1 MNRLEKIIRRL
12 KMARII
18 RPIIWAA
25 ILIGSSFVFRGY
37 ENSGLILNFLIS
49 GAVIDILYL
58 SKSATVKHNCSKQ
71 KVG

>member
-1 MNRLEKIIRRL
+1 MNRLKKIIKKL

-18 RPIIWAA
+18 RPIIWAV
-25 ILIGSSFVFRGY
+25 IIMGSSLVFRGY

-58 SKSATVKHNCSKQ
+58 SKSTTVKYNCNKQ
-71 KVG
+71 KVT